1 MTLGLETPFRY
12 EVVSGLREGDL
23 VMMGN
28 PAQLK
33 PGQKVETKT
42 IKTEAVK

>member
-1 MTLGLETPFRY
+1 MTLGLETPSRY
-12 EVVSGLREGDL
+12 EVISGLQEGDW

-33 PGQKVETKT
+33 PGQKVETKM
-42 IKTEAVK
+42 IKPGTAE